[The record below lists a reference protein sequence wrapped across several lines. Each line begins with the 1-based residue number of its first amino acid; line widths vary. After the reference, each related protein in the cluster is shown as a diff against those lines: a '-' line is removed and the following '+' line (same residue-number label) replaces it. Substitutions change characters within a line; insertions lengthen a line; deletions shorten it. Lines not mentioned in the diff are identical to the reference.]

1 MPQPLAVNT
10 MDSAPASICGQS
22 ASMARLMCA
31 RASSLA
37 AMCRLMAPQQP
48 SGAGMSSTPNRSNT
62 RAAAALMSGASPG
75 CTQPC
80 QTSILRLC
88 VCAGQRFAT
97 RRRGM
102 RTRRFRGSRD
112 LRACPVRSS
121 AVNRRLCGTSAR
133 TVRRASLW
141 PIGRG
146 ASRSASSRP
155 TSSSRP

>member
-10 MDSAPASICGQS
+10 MDSAPASMCGQS
-22 ASMARLMCA
+22 ASMAFRICVS
-31 RASSLA
+31 ASSEA
-37 AMCRLMAPQQP
+37 AMCRLMAPQQA
-48 SGAGMSSTPNRSNT
+48 SGEGISSMPKRSST

-80 QTSILRLC
+80 QMSILRLC
-88 VCAGQRFAT
+88 VFPGQGPAT

-112 LRACPVRSS
+112 RRACPVRSS

-133 TVRRASLW
+133 TVRRAILW
-141 PIGRG
+141 PIGLG